1 MDNLEKENTNM
12 KIKPETNAADILTSH
27 EEQLQ
32 RLELFIQCVLFLSAL
47 RSAVKS
53 GRDLVE
59 KIRDFSE

>member
-1 MDNLEKENTNM
+1 M

-27 EEQLQ
+27 EERLQ

-53 GRDLVE
+53 GSDLVE
-59 KIRDFSE
+59 KIRDYSE